1 MSQPEWTHADL
12 VAFAESRGGACLSP
26 EYEGVGAKLR
36 WRCGRD
42 HEFEGSPRLLMM
54 GGYWC
59 PDCFPHV
66 GDTSGWDYSSVSS
79 VDPLLRRFYF
89 PAGGG

>member
-1 MSQPEWTHADL
+1 
-12 VAFAESRGGACLSP
+12 
-26 EYEGVGAKLR
+26 
-36 WRCGRD
+36 
-42 HEFEGSPRLLMM
+42 MM